1 MIKLQQRK
9 RQLDIFW
16 LLMGGVASIVGLA
29 LLVPF
34 ADSLLWHEEK
44 SWAFLVPAVLSLALG
59 LGFGWLGRDHKRQ
72 INVWEG
78 ALFMVLV
85 WPLLSVLGMMPYV
98 LSGVLTSP
106 VDAFFESVAAITTTG
121 LSCPDYARSDMAR
134 SLVLW
139 HSIMN
144 WLGGLNFIIILST
157 VLPQVSGCFGLTLSA
172 RQSIFFSPVWNK
184 MAESARQ
191 GFGVYTALTGLSFV
205 LYLLAGLDPFAALTQ
220 SMVTLSSSGSA
231 DPGYFIAYDSIAL
244 ELAAGISML
253 LSGLNPLLCWKV
265 WDRLSFRLMLRDT
278 ELQAYAGLFLA
289 SGVLVAWNLC
299 RSGVYDVAESLRYG
313 LFQTAAFLSTGG
325 FVSAPCWDWPD
336 FSRLDEHLFKAL
348 VRGGAADNNICGVDS
363 DAQHRG
369 EYCKD

>member
-44 SWAFLVPAVLSLALG
+44 SRAFLVPAVLSLALG

-121 LSCPDYARSDMAR
+121 LSCLDYARSDMAR

-139 HSIMN
+139 HSIMS

-157 VLPQVSGCFGLTLSA
+157 VLPQVSGCFGLTLSRA
-172 RQSIFFSPVWNK
+172 RAFFQPC
-184 MAESARQ
+184 
-191 GFGVYTALTGLSFV
+191 
-205 LYLLAGLDPFAALTQ
+205 
-220 SMVTLSSSGSA
+220 
-231 DPGYFIAYDSIAL
+231 L
-244 ELAAGISML
+244 EQDGRVGA
-253 LSGLNPLLCWKV
+253 SGLRCLHCADGAFVCALPAGRARPL
-265 WDRLSFRLMLRDT
+265 R
-278 ELQAYAGLFLA
+278 G
-289 SGVLVAWNLC
+289 
-299 RSGVYDVAESLRYG
+299 
-313 LFQTAAFLSTGG
+313 
-325 FVSAPCWDWPD
+325 PD
-336 FSRLDEHLFKAL
+336 A
-348 VRGGAADNNICGVDS
+348 VDG
-363 DAQHRG
+363 DAVVERFG
-369 EYCKD
+369 